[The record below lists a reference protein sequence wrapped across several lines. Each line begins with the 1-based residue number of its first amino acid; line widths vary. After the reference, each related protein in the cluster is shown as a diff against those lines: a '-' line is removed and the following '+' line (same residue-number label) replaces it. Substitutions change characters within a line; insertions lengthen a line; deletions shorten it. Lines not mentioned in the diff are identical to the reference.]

1 MRKALLFFAVVM
13 LTAFGFTQSTGGG
26 ITAASVWQPG
36 NNFVAT
42 AKAGCGNSNGS
53 ALGDC
58 LIAQMAKA
66 GAPANAVQF
75 AREVFKLDGEVG
87 IMSGFNKVGPVD
99 VAFVTYPFRANP
111 SYGLFLV
118 NGQPRMINAED
129 LSLLDQKGLQGSFQ
143 FQDLKN
149 QFPKAALFPGDR
161 DGKSWPNS
169 QTGSNGGLQ
178 FVIGY
183 PLRNGCQTCAHAGFA
198 LFQWNFDP
206 SGKFTGTTFM
216 GMTPAPLN

>member
-1 MRKALLFFAVVM
+1 MRKAPIFLVIAI
-13 LTAFGFTQSTGGG
+13 LTAGALAQSAPGS
-26 ITAASVWQPG
+26 ITPAAVWQPANG
-36 NNFVAT
+36 VVSAAQAAC
-42 AKAGCGNSNGS
+42 AKSAGSPQE
-53 ALGDC
+53 AC
-58 LIAQMAKA
+58 LINQMTKA
-66 GAPANAVQF
+66 GASAGALAF
-75 AREVFKLDGEVG
+75 TRELFQLNGKVG
-87 IMSGFNKVGPVD
+87 ILSGFNKVGRVD
-99 VAFVTYPFRANP
+99 VAFVTYPFQAN
-111 SYGLFLV
+111 SSHGLLLV
-118 NGQPRMINAED
+118 NGQPQMVNAED

-149 QFPKAALFPGDR
+149 QYPKVALFPGDR
-161 DGKSWPNS
+161 DGKTWPNS

-206 SGKFTGTTFM
+206 SGKFAGTTFM